1 MLNQSQRIMQNY
13 TIFGINFKDA
23 FENLTDD
30 EKTYLYYLSKAC
42 WVGKLITLF
51 QNSYESPALFLIFQ
65 KFFCSFSSF
74 QNVKEIILK
83 KNITDVEYNLFI
95 SYVSKFYSNFGNYSM
110 YGNEKFI
117 PKLSS
122 KRFQDILK
130 ISNKFSEINFLWSCI
145 EGIVYDCQ
153 KSNSINLD
161 DKYKNSSFY
170 LGDIKENQ
178 INYIDKI
185 LKENQISLLNTRL
198 LSLTHNKFVVL
209 ISSVDEIQK
218 KLTNDIILYYGEF
231 SSFLRKINE
240 NLENAKNFCSNENE
254 ENILRNY
261 IDFFNTGDMEKHKE
275 SQRKWIKDISP
286 PIEVNF
292 GWIPSYTD
300 PMGVR
305 GNFSAWVGITDKF
318 NSKKYSNLC
327 DIYNELISKL
337 PWDKQFEKENNLLK
351 NFIGIEIVCNCKE
364 EFELGRNSPNYREI
378 TEFEGFKII
387 NILNLNKYEKFGD
400 FDSIFFNDKDL
411 KILSSNGKNALILK
425 TALHAFLGHGTGK
438 LLRKDENNKFNFD
451 VEHLLNP
458 ITGNLI
464 DNYYN
469 LDETYEDK
477 FKDIAKVYEEFRA
490 DLHSLFFC
498 FEQKIYQIFEINHK
512 DYQNVIYAI
521 WIKYIHQGIYSL
533 YLYDIKNKTWNQS
546 YSIGAWVF
554 VSYLIENQKK
564 EKEILIINFKNN
576 EIGIKINYEMII
588 FYGRDIVQD
597 LLIKIH
603 IWKCT
608 GNYERAKKFIEKYL
622 EVNDDFLKIRKK
634 IYESKYSLRYY
645 LYHNLKKNENDNTI
659 TILEYP
665 ETMEGIIQSYVERY
679 GNEFNNDIYQQWIK
693 YETSFLKNNQ
703 L

>member
-1 MLNQSQRIMQNY
+1 MLNHSQIIVQNY
-13 TIFGINFKDA
+13 SILGINFKDA

-42 WVGKLITLF
+42 WIGKLITLF

-74 QNVKEIILK
+74 QKVKEIILK
-83 KNITDVEYNLFI
+83 NTITDVEYNLFI
-95 SYVSKFYSNFGNYSM
+95 SYVSKFYSNFGNYTM
-110 YGNEKFI
+110 YGNKKFI

-122 KRFQDILK
+122 KRFRDILK
-130 ISNKFSEINFLWSCI
+130 ISNKFSEINFLWYCI
-145 EGIVYDCQ
+145 EGIVYDNQ
-153 KSNSINLD
+153 NSNSIGEN
-161 DKYKNSSFY
+161 DKYKNNSFY
-170 LGDIKENQ
+170 LGGLKENQ

-185 LKENQISLLNTRL
+185 LKDNQISLLNTRL
-198 LSLTHNKFVVL
+198 FSLTHNKFVVL
-209 ISSVDEIQK
+209 ISSVLEKEK

-231 SSFLRKINE
+231 SCFLKKINE
-240 NLENAKNFCSNENE
+240 YLQNAKNFCSNENE
-254 ENILRNY
+254 DIILKNY
-261 IDFFNTGDMEKHKE
+261 IEFFNTGDMEKHKE
-275 SQRKWIKDISP
+275 SQRKWIKDILP
-286 PIEVNF
+286 P
-292 GWIPSYTD
+292 
-300 PMGVR
+300 
-305 GNFSAWVGITDKF
+305 
-318 NSKKYSNLC
+318 
-327 DIYNELISKL
+327 L

-378 TEFEGFKII
+378 TEGEGFKII
-387 NILNLNKYEKFGD
+387 NILNANKYEKFGD
-400 FDSIFFNDKDL
+400 LDSIFFNDKDL
-411 KILSSNGKNALILK
+411 KILSLNGKNAILLK
-425 TALHAFLGHGTGK
+425 TALHTFLGHGTGK

-458 ITGNLI
+458 MTGNLI
-464 DNYYN
+464 DNYYY

-498 FEQKIYQIFEINHK
+498 FEQKIHEIFEISHK

-521 WIKYIHQGIYSL
+521 WIKYIHQGICSL
-533 YLYDIKNKTWNQS
+533 YLYDIDNKTWNQS
-546 YSIGAWVF
+546 YSIGGWVF
-554 VSYLIENQKK
+554 VNYLMENQKK
-564 EKEILIINFKNN
+564 EKEILIINCKNN
-576 EIGIKINYEMII
+576 DIEIKINNEMII
-588 FYGRDIVQD
+588 FYGRDIVQE

-634 IYESKYSLRYY
+634 ICESKYFYRYY
-645 LYHNLKKNENDNTI
+645 LYHNLKKSDSDNTI
-659 TILEYP
+659 TIQEYP

-679 GNEFNNDIYQQWIK
+679 GNDFNNDIYQQWIK